1 MYCVIQSGVMYDRVR
16 SRKRVVLL
24 LYAVLLLVLVLALMP
39 TVSFADDSNLTDL
52 FTTDAFHGNWEVFT
66 KMNIVGKIMS
76 WSISAFGL
84 IGIFTICMRV
94 IITLLYL
101 SSKNLWDNVDEI
113 KSSGKNNKFFGM
125 GVMAKDTFNAK
136 YGVGLDA
143 FVSFVMSLLPNIKAY
158 SEYATDAKHRG
169 NFEETDTIITYLL
182 KSMLPIIFSIL
193 AFTMAFNGVLW
204 QAYGTVVNACGVA
217 ASTFVNERLDTIVT
231 RALNT
236 GSNYTFGYSAD
247 GTKYGDFKQSV
258 AKAIYNKVCSKST
271 DLSTDTKLV
280 IGQSVDNFV
289 QTYVDYYAYTALG
302 LVSDDETEYTY
313 LNSSGATTT
322 SKKSNIKSSWKSSLE
337 SGNGL
342 DSSVGAVVSG
352 ITVSDQQAGNLEY
365 SVVINTT
372 ESYDNA
378 QTINASLLG
387 LDSDA
392 YYIHLFI
399 SKKANSDETN
409 YFEVKKSESSTDAGG
424 TSSSIKRVT
433 NGDD

>member
-1 MYCVIQSGVMYDRVR
+1 MDCVIQSRVMYDRVHP
-16 SRKRVVLL
+16 KRRDMILF
-24 LYAVLLLVLVLALMP
+24 YAVLVVALVLALLP

-66 KMNIVGKIMS
+66 KMNFVGKIMS
-76 WSISAFGL
+76 YSISAFGL
-84 IGIFTICMRV
+84 LGIFTVAMRM
-94 IITLLYL
+94 IITMLYL
-101 SSKNLWDNVDEI
+101 SGKSLWDNVDEI

-143 FVSFVMSLLPNIKAY
+143 FVSFAMSLLPNIKAY
-158 SEYATDAKHRG
+158 SEYATDAKHKN
-169 NFEETDTIITYLL
+169 NFEDTDTMTTYLL
-182 KSMLPIIFSIL
+182 KSMLPNVFVIL

-247 GTKYGDFKQSV
+247 GTKYGNFKQSV
-258 AKAIYNKVCSKST
+258 AKSIYNKVCSKST
-271 DLSTDTKLV
+271 DLSTDTKIV
-280 IGQSVDNFV
+280 IGQSVDKFV
-289 QTYVDYYAYTALG
+289 QTYIDYYAYTALG
-302 LVSDDETEYTY
+302 LVEDGNKEYSY
-313 LNSSGATTT
+313 VNSNGVTKTDS
-322 SKKSNIKSSWKSSLE
+322 KSNLKSSWKSSLE
-337 SGNGL
+337 SGSGL
-342 DSSVGAVVSG
+342 GAEDAAIISG
-352 ITVSDQQAGNLEY
+352 ITISDQQAGNLEY

-372 ESYDNA
+372 SSYDNA

-387 LDSDA
+387 LNSDS
-392 YYIHLFI
+392 YYIHLFV

-409 YFEVKKSESSTDAGG
+409 YFEVKKAESEADSGG
-424 TSSSIKRVT
+424 TSSAIKRVT
-433 NGDD
+433 NGEN

>member
-1 MYCVIQSGVMYDRVR
+1 MSYAIRLEKRRVNLFAILMFTMAIVM
-16 SRKRVVLL
+16 LL
-24 LYAVLLLVLVLALMP
+24 PGIA
-39 TVSFADDSNLTDL
+39 FADDSSLTDL

-66 KMNIVGKIMS
+66 KMNFVGKIMS
-76 WSISAFGL
+76 YSISIFGL
-84 IGIFTICMRV
+84 IGIFTVAMRV
-94 IITLLYL
+94 IITMLYL
-101 SSKNLWDNVDEI
+101 SGKSLWDNVDEI

-143 FVSFVMSLLPNIKAY
+143 FVSFAMSLLPNIKAY
-158 SEYATDAKHRG
+158 SEYATDAKHKN
-169 NFEETDTIITYLL
+169 NFEDTDTIVTYML
-182 KSMLPIIFSIL
+182 KSMLPNIFVIL

-247 GTKYGDFKQSV
+247 GTKYGEFKQSV

-271 DLSTDTKLV
+271 ELSTDTKIV

-289 QTYVDYYAYTALG
+289 QTYIDYYAYTALG
-302 LVSDDETEYTY
+302 LVADGDTEYSY
-313 LNSSGATTT
+313 VNSSGVTKTVN
-322 SKKSNIKSSWKSSLE
+322 KSNLKSSWKSSLE
-337 SGNGL
+337 SNSGL
-342 DSSVGAVVSG
+342 GEQDAAIISG
-352 ITVSDQQAGNLEY
+352 IKISDQQAGNLEY

-372 ESYDNA
+372 SSYDNA

-387 LDSDA
+387 LNSDS
-392 YYIHLFI
+392 YYIHLFV

-409 YFEVKKSESSTDAGG
+409 YFEVKKSESEADSGG
-424 TSSSIKRVT
+424 TASEINRVT
-433 NGDD
+433 NGEN